1 MVPAVREPGERAAH
15 DEPAVLEQARPDPER
30 RHDTEAA
37 VPVGVGPA
45 PTSDG
50 DQVAREA
57 SPLPHGVL
65 RVGHGERTRSGGR
78 EIRHGCPVS
87 RGPGVRDELVAGAD
101 PEVRSRDD
109 VPPSVHGQVGVRR
122 DDGVRGVPRRPHEE
136 ARGELLPGREPD
148 DAALGRL
155 EPGAQ
160 VDVRPAGLEPAD
172 HPAAGAVGDLGQDP
186 WAPLDEVEL
195 HLGRRDLGVEVQEV
209 VRERQELG
217 EALDPG
223 EPAADERHG
232 EQALALRTPRQARG
246 TVERREQ
253 AVSDGDGLLDVLE
266 ADRVLCDAR
275 DGEDSRHRACGD
287 DHGAVRQPV
296 RRTGPGLHDDRAVR
310 VVDARDRAVDE
321 ARPAQ
326 VASVRDRCVA
336 CLDRARDHLGQERLI
351 GHVRAGVDQ
360 DELDLA
366 APQLAPQV
374 LLELPG
380 HGEPGVAPADDDDP
394 FHHEPPGACG
404 RLSDV
409 PTPPTDPDVV
419 A

>member
-1 MVPAVREPGERAAH
+1 M
-15 DEPAVLEQARPDPER
+15 
-30 RHDTEAA
+30 
-37 VPVGVGPA
+37 
-45 PTSDG
+45 
-50 DQVAREA
+50 
-57 SPLPHGVL
+57 
-65 RVGHGERTRSGGR
+65 
-78 EIRHGCPVS
+78 
-87 RGPGVRDELVAGAD
+87 
-101 PEVRSRDD
+101 
-109 VPPSVHGQVGVRR
+109 RR

-275 DGEDSRHRACGD
+275 DGKTRVTAPAVTTTVPYGSRYAGPDRGCTTTARS
-287 DHGAVRQPV
+287 AWSMRVTVPSTRRV
-296 RRTGPGLHDDRAVR
+296 RRRWRRCETAACVPRPSPRPPRAGTADRSCTG
-310 VVDARDRAVDE
+310 
-321 ARPAQ
+321 
-326 VASVRDRCVA
+326 
-336 CLDRARDHLGQERLI
+336 
-351 GHVRAGVDQ
+351 GVDQ

-380 HGEPGVAPADDDDP
+380 HGEPGVAPP
-394 FHHEPPGACG
+394 TTTIRSITSLLVLVGASPTSLPSDRSG
-404 RLSDV
+404 RRRV
-409 PTPPTDPDVV
+409 T
-419 A
+419 